1 MGEGLLSCSDIT
13 SALQVE
19 GVDTDS
25 VIDGTDDGVVA
36 GSSVND
42 NAGGTSL

>member
-25 VIDGTDDGVVA
+25 VIDGTDGEVVA
-36 GSSVND
+36 GSSIND
-42 NAGGTSL
+42 DSEVTGL

>member
-13 SALQVE
+13 SAVQAE
-19 GVDTDS
+19 GVETDS
-25 VIDGTDDGVVA
+25 VIDGTDDEFVA

-42 NAGGTSL
+42 DSGVPEL